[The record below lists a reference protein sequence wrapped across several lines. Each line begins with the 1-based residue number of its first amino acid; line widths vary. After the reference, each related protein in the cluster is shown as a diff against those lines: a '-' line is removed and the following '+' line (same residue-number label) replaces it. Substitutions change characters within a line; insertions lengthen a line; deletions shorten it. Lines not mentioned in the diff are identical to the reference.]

1 MNGIEIL
8 NEVTQY
14 TGSTGNLIGGIIA
27 TLLSLLFLFI
37 AILVITDKENKTIG
51 GFLIC
56 IIFTIILIFPAYK
69 GISSFINRI
78 PYQIYKVTISDDV
91 KFSEFTDKY
100 EIISQEGK
108 IYTVK
113 LKDGD

>member
-8 NEVTQY
+8 NET
-14 TGSTGNLIGGIIA
+14 TKWTAGGGYLFLGIMAIIIA
-27 TLLSLLFLFI
+27 LACLVAVIISIKERDFSYVSL
-37 AILVITDKENKTIG
+37 A
-51 GFLIC
+51 FLILTVL
-56 IIFTIILIFPAYK
+56 FSTSAFDKYA
-69 GISSFINRI
+69 NRK
-78 PYQIYKVTISDDV
+78 PYQEYKVTISDDV

-113 LKDGD
+113 LKDG